1 MTSTPAIPAI
11 TTTTQLTGSPATQAI
26 INQMKQRYASAQATD
41 QAPSMLELVALSVQ
55 MVDRQPQTPPLTGIQ
70 KMEIVKQ
77 AVAGVIGI
85 LPIPIVAKA
94 QLQAGLFLV
103 ENVAEVALS
112 LLKANEMLAGEVE
125 TAVKG
130 CMPSSCKWCPAW
142 CCGDS
147 SAPAVSKTKL
157 PVSKPLNIPF
167 PLIK

>member
-11 TTTTQLTGSPATQAI
+11 NTTTQLATQAI

-41 QAPSMLELVALSVQ
+41 QVPSMLELVALSVQ
-55 MVDRQPQTPPLTGIQ
+55 MVNRQPQTPPLTGIQ

-130 CMPSSCKWCPAW
+130 CMPSWCPVW
-142 CCGDS
+142 CGGDS
-147 SAPAVSKTKL
+147 SRSSAPVKQAGL
-157 PVSKPLNIPF
+157 PVSKITPKALNIPF